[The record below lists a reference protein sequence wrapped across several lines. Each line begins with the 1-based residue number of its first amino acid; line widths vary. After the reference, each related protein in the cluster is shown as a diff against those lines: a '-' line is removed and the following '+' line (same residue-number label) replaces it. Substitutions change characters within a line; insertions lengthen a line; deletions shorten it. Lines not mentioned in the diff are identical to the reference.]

1 MNTKKTTVMQS
12 LRDLPETGKKEFPVR
27 RKVSVTNA
35 IQRLRN
41 EGYRLKTE
49 TKFDEGIFI
58 VEKHEN
64 PK

>member
-1 MNTKKTTVMQS
+1 MHKQIISLMQS
-12 LRDLPETGKKEFPVR
+12 LRDLPEKEKKEFPVR